1 MLQPKRTKYRKVQ
14 KGKMKGNSQRG
25 HELSNGMFGIKSVHE
40 DGMFLTSRQIEAAR
54 IAATRYMKREGQLW
68 IKIFPDK
75 PITKKPLEVRMG
87 KGKGAV
93 EYWAAVVKPGR
104 IMFEVGGVPL
114 SVAKEA
120 LRLAAQ
126 KLPVKTKF
134 VIARVQGKAVGGGVG
149 IASAADYTLA
159 STHASV
165 KLSELAVG
173 IGPFVVGPAVERKI
187 GTAAFSALA
196 IDATNWRNTD
206 WAKRKGLFAEIHDS
220 VENMDEA
227 EILPGVVNILE
238 FIKEKKQLIALG
250 SASKNAR
257 PILEKVKILHMFDV
271 IVDGNDVTNAK
282 PDPEVFLRAAKLL
295 NVTNENSMVFED
307 SVAGI
312 QAANIANM
320 TSIGIGDEKILHE
333 AKYNFKDFTF
343 MDTSFIEA
351 FID

>member
-1 MLQPKRTKYRKVQ
+1 MTKKAFIFDLDGVIVDTAKYHFLAWQ
-14 KGKMKGNSQRG
+14 KIASDLGIEFTPEHNEELKG
-25 HELSNGMFGIKSVHE
+25 V
-40 DGMFLTSRQIEAAR
+40 SRVRSLDIILKLGNIEASEENKNKWL
-54 IAATRYMKREGQLW
+54 TQKNEDY
-68 IKIFPDK
+68 
-75 PITKKPLEVRMG
+75 
-87 KGKGAV
+87 
-93 EYWAAVVKPGR
+93 
-104 IMFEVGGVPL
+104 L
-114 SVAKEA
+114 SY
-120 LRLAAQ
+120 
-126 KLPVKTKF
+126 
-134 VIARVQGKAVGGGVG
+134 I
-149 IASAADYTLA
+149 
-159 STHASV
+159 
-165 KLSELAVG
+165 
-173 IGPFVVGPAVERKI
+173 
-187 GTAAFSALA
+187 
-196 IDATNWRNTD
+196 
-206 WAKRKGLFAEIHDS
+206 
-220 VENMDEA
+220 ENMDET

-238 FIKEKKQLIALG
+238 FIKEKKQFIALG

-295 NVTNENSMVFED
+295 NATNENSMVFED